1 MERKPGYYVAR
12 ANGYIRDVLS
22 GKIPACRF
30 VRQACQRQLD
40 NLAAAKTDAFAFRFD
55 VKAAERACRFIERL
69 PHIKGPL
76 ARAKARFLLEPW
88 QCFVYTT
95 AYGWLHKWG
104 PLATKRRFATVY
116 LEVPRGNGKSAML
129 SGAGLYALAAD
140 GEAGPEV
147 YSAAVTKD
155 QARIVFETARK
166 MAEQTP
172 DLRQALGVTVGKTAI
187 VVERT
192 SGTFKPLASDEDSL
206 EGLNVHFVAIDELHA
221 HKRRAVYDVCETA
234 MGKRDQPSM
243 WIITTAGS
251 DRSGICYEVRSYV
264 VKILGQ
270 AAIDET
276 WFGIIYTIDGVDG
289 ADGQESEA
297 DDWQSETAWRKAN
310 PNWGVSV
317 EPAHL
322 ARMAQKAM
330 QLPSAQA
337 NFKTKHLDVWVNA
350 DSAWLDMGAW
360 NRCGDPALRVEDFAG
375 EQCTIGLDLA
385 SKVDVAA
392 KIKLFVRPVDGVD
405 HFYIFGTYYLPT
417 AAIFDGRNAQYQG
430 WSTAGLLTET
440 PGDVIDYATIE
451 DGLVDDCKQFGP
463 VEVAYDPW
471 QALQLAQNMTAADV
485 PMVEYRQTVANFSAP
500 MKELQA
506 LVLSGRLHHDGD
518 PILTWMVSN
527 VVCHVDAKDNIYPRK
542 ERDENKIDG
551 VVAAIMAVGRR
562 IAAGLTSDPQVL
574 YV

>member
-1 MERKPGYYVAR
+1 MERKPGAFVAS
-12 ANGYIRDVLS
+12 ANAYIRDVLS
-22 GKIPACRF
+22 GKVPACKF
-30 VRQACQRQLD
+30 VRQACERQVRD
-40 NLAAAKTDAFAFRFD
+40 LAAAKTGDFAFRFD
-55 VKAAERACRFIERL
+55 ATAAERACRYLERL

-76 ARAKARFLLEPW
+76 ARNNTRLSLQPW

-104 PLATKRRFATVY
+104 PLATKRRFSTVY
-116 LEVPRGNGKSAML
+116 LEVPRGNGKSFML
-129 SGAGLYALAAD
+129 SGAGLYALSAD
-140 GEAGPEV
+140 NEAGPEV

-166 MAEQTP
+166 MAEKTP

-187 VVERT
+187 VVERN

-206 EGLNVHFVAIDELHA
+206 EGLNIHFVTIDELHA

-234 MGKRDQPSM
+234 MGKRDQPAM
-243 WIITTAGS
+243 WIITTAGT
-251 DRSGICYEVRSYV
+251 DRAGICYEVRSYV

-270 AAIDET
+270 AAIDDT
-276 WFGIIYTIDGVDG
+276 WFGLIYTIDGLEG
-289 ADGQESEA
+289 SGGQESEA
-297 DDWQSETAWRKAN
+297 DDWQSEDAWRKAN

-317 EPAHL
+317 EPSHI
-322 ARMAQKAM
+322 ARMATKAM
-330 QLPSAQA
+330 QLPSAQS
-337 NFKTKHLDVWVNA
+337 NFKQKHLNVWVNA

-360 NRCGDPALRVEDFAG
+360 NRCADPALRVVDFEG
-375 EQCTIGLDLA
+375 EGCTVGLDLA

-392 KIKLFVRPVDGVD
+392 KIKLFVRRIDDVD
-405 HFYIFGTYYLPT
+405 HFYVFGTYYLPT
-417 AAIFDGRNAQYQG
+417 RAIFDGRNAQYQG
-430 WSTAGLLTET
+430 WSTANLLTET

-451 DGLVDDCKQFGP
+451 ADLLDDCNRFGP

-471 QALQLAQNMTAADV
+471 QAMQLAQNMMAQDV

-518 PILTWMVSN
+518 PILTWMISN
-527 VVCHVDAKDNIYPRK
+527 VVCHTDAKDNIYPRK

-551 VVAAIMAVGRR
+551 VVATIMAVGRR
-562 IAAGLTSDPQVL
+562 IAAGLTGDPQIL